1 VAAVA
6 DKPAGPLAGVRV
18 LELGTMLAGPFTARL
33 LGEFGAEVIKVE
45 PPTGDPLRGWRLLD
59 ESGTSVWWYVQSRN
73 KKCVTLDLRKPRGQE
88 LARRLAAVSDV
99 AIENFKPGTLERW
112 GLGYD
117 ALRALNPR
125 LVLVRISGYGQTGP
139 EREKPGFGAIGE
151 AMGGLRYVTGYPDRP
166 PPRVGIS
173 LGDAV
178 AALHAALGAVM
189 ALYRRD
195 AGGSGAGQ
203 VVDVALYEAVFNL
216 MEGLVPEYDK
226 FGFVRERSGSAL
238 PGIAPSNTYP
248 CSDEKYVV
256 IGANSDSLYV
266 RLMETVERPDLAADP
281 ELQANAGRVRR
292 IDEIDGA
299 IGAWTRQRPL
309 AAVVRAME
317 AAGIPVGPI
326 YSAAEIVADPQYQA
340 RGMIE
345 TVEVPGLGPLRIPG
359 VVPRLS
365 DTPGG
370 TRWPGPPLGAHN
382 AEVYGD
388 LLGLDAA
395 ELAALRADGVI

>member
-1 VAAVA
+1 MAEGV
-6 DKPAGPLAGVRV
+6 PGPLAGVRV

-73 KKCVTLDLRKPRGQE
+73 KQCITLDLRRPRGQE

-99 AIENFKPGTLERW
+99 VIENFKPGTLERW

-117 ALRALNPR
+117 ALRAANPR
-125 LVLVRISGYGQTGP
+125 VVLVRISGYGQTGP
-139 EREKPGFGAIGE
+139 HSEKPGFGAIGE

-173 LGDAV
+173 LGDSV

-195 AGGSGAGQ
+195 AGGSGEGQ

-216 MEGLVPEYDK
+216 MESLVPEYDQ

-248 CSDEKYVV
+248 CADEKYVV

-266 RLMETVERPDLAADP
+266 RLMETVERPDLARDP
-281 ELQANAGRVRR
+281 QLQANAGRVRR

-299 IGAWTRQRPL
+299 IADWTRQRPL
-309 AAVVRAME
+309 AAVVAAME

-326 YSAAEIVADPQYQA
+326 YSAAEVMADPQYEA

-345 TVEVPGLGPLRIPG
+345 TVEVPGLGPLRMPG
-359 VVPRLS
+359 VVPRLTA
-365 DTPGG
+365 TPGG

-382 AEVYGD
+382 DAVYGG

-395 ELAALRADGVI
+395 ELAALRAEGVI

>member
-1 VAAVA
+1 MATR
-6 DKPAGPLAGVRV
+6 PAGPLAGVRV
-18 LELGTMLAGPFTARL
+18 LELGTMLAGPFAARL

-45 PPTGDPLRGWRLLD
+45 PPEGDPLRGWRLL
-59 ESGTSVWWYVQSRN
+59 EGGTSLWWYVQSRN
-73 KKCVTLDLRKPRGQE
+73 KKCITLDLRKPRGQA

-99 AIENFKPGTLERW
+99 VIENFKPGTLERW

-117 ALRALNPR
+117 ALRAVNSR
-125 LVLVRISGYGQTGP
+125 VILVRISGYGQTGP
-139 EREKPGFGAIGE
+139 HRDKPGFGAIGE
-151 AMGGLRYVTGYPDRP
+151 ALGGLRYVTGYPDRP

-173 LGDAV
+173 LGDSV
-178 AALHAALGAVM
+178 AALHAAFGALM
-189 ALYRRD
+189 ALYHRD
-195 AGGSGAGQ
+195 AGGGAGQ

-216 MEGLVPEYDK
+216 MESLIPEYDH
-226 FGFVRERSGSAL
+226 FGFIRERSGSAL

-248 CSDEKYVV
+248 CADDKYVV

-266 RLMETVERPDLAADP
+266 RLMETIGRADLARDP
-281 ELQANAGRVRR
+281 ELQVNAGRVRR
-292 IDEIDGA
+292 IAEIDDA
-299 IGAWTRQRPL
+299 IAAWTRERSL
-309 AAVVRAME
+309 GEVVQALD

-326 YSAAEIVADPQYQA
+326 YNAADIVADPQYQA

-359 VVPRLS
+359 VVPRLTE
-365 DTPGG
+365 TPGG

-382 AEVYGD
+382 AEVYGG

-395 ELAALRADGVI
+395 EIEALRAEGVI

>member
-1 VAAVA
+1 MTDGA
-6 DKPAGPLAGVRV
+6 PGPLAGVRV

-45 PPTGDPLRGWRLLD
+45 PPGGDPLRGWRLLD
-59 ESGTSVWWYVQSRN
+59 ETGTSVWWYVQSRN
-73 KKCVTLDLRKPRGQE
+73 KKCITLDLRTPRGQD

-117 ALRALNPR
+117 SLRAANPR

-139 EREKPGFGAIGE
+139 AREKPGFGAIGE
-151 AMGGLRYVTGYPDRP
+151 ALGGLRYVTGYPDRP

-173 LGDAV
+173 LGDSV

-195 AGGSGAGQ
+195 AGGSGEGQ

-216 MEGLVPEYDK
+216 MESLVPEYDH

-248 CSDEKYVV
+248 CADDKYVV

-266 RLMETVERPDLAADP
+266 RLMETVERPDLARDP
-281 ELQANAGRVRR
+281 ELLANAGRVRR
-292 IDEIDGA
+292 IEEIDGA
-299 IGAWTRQRPL
+299 IAAWTRQRPL
-309 AAVVRAME
+309 ADVVRTME

-326 YSAAEIVADPQYQA
+326 YSAAEVVADPQYQA

-345 TVEVPGLGPLRIPG
+345 SVDVQGIGPLRIPG

-382 AEVYGD
+382 AEIYSG

>member
-1 VAAVA
+1 MGTR
-6 DKPAGPLAGVRV
+6 PAGPLAGVRV

-45 PPTGDPLRGWRLLD
+45 PPEGDPLRGWRLL
-59 ESGTSVWWYVQSRN
+59 EGGTSLWWYVQSRN
-73 KKCVTLDLRKPRGQE
+73 KKCITLDLRKPRGQA

-99 AIENFKPGTLERW
+99 VIDNFKPGTLERW

-117 ALRALNPR
+117 ALRAVNSR
-125 LVLVRISGYGQTGP
+125 VILVRISGYGQTGP
-139 EREKPGFGAIGE
+139 HRDKPGFGAIGE
-151 AMGGLRYVTGYPDRP
+151 ALGGLRYVTGYPDRP

-173 LGDAV
+173 LGDSV
-178 AALHAALGAVM
+178 AALHAAFGALM
-189 ALYRRD
+189 ALYHRD
-195 AGGSGAGQ
+195 AGGGAGQ

-216 MEGLVPEYDK
+216 MESLIPEYDR
-226 FGFVRERSGSAL
+226 FGFIRERSGSAL

-248 CSDEKYVV
+248 CADDKYVV

-266 RLMETVERPDLAADP
+266 RLMETIGRADLARDP

-292 IDEIDGA
+292 IAEIDDA
-299 IGAWTRQRPL
+299 IAAWTRERSL
-309 AAVVRAME
+309 GEVVQALD

-326 YSAAEIVADPQYQA
+326 YNAADIVADPQYQA

-359 VVPRLS
+359 VVPRLTE
-365 DTPGG
+365 TPGG

-382 AEVYGD
+382 AEVYGG

-395 ELAALRADGVI
+395 EIEALRAEGVI

>member
-1 VAAVA
+1 MATR
-6 DKPAGPLAGVRV
+6 PAGPLAGVRV
-18 LELGTMLAGPFTARL
+18 LELGTMLAGPFAARL

-45 PPTGDPLRGWRLLD
+45 PPEGDPLRGWRLL
-59 ESGTSVWWYVQSRN
+59 EGGTSLWWYVQSRN
-73 KKCVTLDLRKPRGQE
+73 KKCITLDLRKPRGQA

-99 AIENFKPGTLERW
+99 VIENFKPGTLERW

-117 ALRALNPR
+117 ALRAVNSR
-125 LVLVRISGYGQTGP
+125 VILVRISGYGQTGP
-139 EREKPGFGAIGE
+139 HRDKPGFGAIGE
-151 AMGGLRYVTGYPDRP
+151 ALGGLRYVTGYPDRP

-173 LGDAV
+173 LGDSV
-178 AALHAALGAVM
+178 AALHAAFGALM
-189 ALYRRD
+189 ALYHRD
-195 AGGSGAGQ
+195 AGGGAGQ

-216 MEGLVPEYDK
+216 MESLIPEYDR
-226 FGFVRERSGSAL
+226 FGFIRERSGSAL

-248 CSDEKYVV
+248 CADDKYVV

-266 RLMETVERPDLAADP
+266 RLMETIGRADLARDP
-281 ELQANAGRVRR
+281 ELQVNAGRVRR
-292 IDEIDGA
+292 IAEIDDA
-299 IGAWTRQRPL
+299 IAAWTRERSL
-309 AAVVRAME
+309 GEVVQALD

-326 YSAAEIVADPQYQA
+326 YNAADIVADPQYQA

-359 VVPRLS
+359 VVPRLTE
-365 DTPGG
+365 TPGG

-382 AEVYGD
+382 AEVYGG

-395 ELAALRADGVI
+395 EIEALRAEGVI

>member
-1 VAAVA
+1 MGTR
-6 DKPAGPLAGVRV
+6 PAGPLAGVRV

-45 PPTGDPLRGWRLLD
+45 PPEGDPLRGWRLL
-59 ESGTSVWWYVQSRN
+59 EGGTSLWWYVQSRN
-73 KKCVTLDLRKPRGQE
+73 KKCITLDLRKPRGQA

-99 AIENFKPGTLERW
+99 VIENFKPGTLERW

-117 ALRALNPR
+117 ALRAVNSR
-125 LVLVRISGYGQTGP
+125 VILVRISGYGQTGP
-139 EREKPGFGAIGE
+139 HRDKPGFGAIGE
-151 AMGGLRYVTGYPDRP
+151 ALGGLRYVTGYPDRP

-173 LGDAV
+173 LGDSV
-178 AALHAALGAVM
+178 AALHAAFGALM
-189 ALYRRD
+189 ALYHRD
-195 AGGSGAGQ
+195 AGGGAGQ

-216 MEGLVPEYDK
+216 MESLIPEYDR
-226 FGFVRERSGSAL
+226 FGFIRERSGSAL

-248 CSDEKYVV
+248 CADDKYVV

-266 RLMETVERPDLAADP
+266 RLMETIGRADLARDP

-292 IDEIDGA
+292 IAEIDDA
-299 IGAWTRQRPL
+299 IAAWTRERSL
-309 AAVVRAME
+309 GEVVQALD

-326 YSAAEIVADPQYQA
+326 YNAADIVADPQYQA

-359 VVPRLS
+359 VVPRLTE
-365 DTPGG
+365 TPGG

-382 AEVYGD
+382 AEVYGG

-395 ELAALRADGVI
+395 EIEALRAEGVI

>member
-1 VAAVA
+1 VV
-6 DKPAGPLAGVRV
+6 
-18 LELGTMLAGPFTARL
+18 
-33 LGEFGAEVIKVE
+33 
-45 PPTGDPLRGWRLLD
+45 
-59 ESGTSVWWYVQSRN
+59 
-73 KKCVTLDLRKPRGQE
+73 
-88 LARRLAAVSDV
+88 
-99 AIENFKPGTLERW
+99 IENFKPGTLERW

-117 ALRALNPR
+117 ALRAANPR
-125 LVLVRISGYGQTGP
+125 VVLVRISGYGQTGP
-139 EREKPGFGAIGE
+139 HSEKPGFGAIGE

-173 LGDAV
+173 LGDSV

-195 AGGSGAGQ
+195 AGGSGEGQ

-216 MEGLVPEYDK
+216 MESLVPEYDQ

-248 CSDEKYVV
+248 CADEKYVV

-266 RLMETVERPDLAADP
+266 RLMETVERPDLARDP

-292 IDEIDGA
+292 IEEIDGA
-299 IGAWTRQRPL
+299 IAAWTRQRPL
-309 AAVVRAME
+309 AAVVAAME
-317 AAGIPVGPI
+317 AVGIPVGPI
-326 YSAAEIVADPQYQA
+326 YSAAEVVADPQYEA

-345 TVEVPGLGPLRIPG
+345 TVEVSGLGPLRIPG
-359 VVPRLS
+359 VVPRLTA
-365 DTPGG
+365 TPGG

-382 AEVYGD
+382 DVVYGG

-395 ELAALRADGVI
+395 ELAALREEGVI